1 MFLKKDLQWQ
11 FELKELSNLEHC
23 SIFIIII

>member
-11 FELKELSNLEHC
+11 FELSELSNLEHC
-23 SIFIIII
+23 SIFIIIV